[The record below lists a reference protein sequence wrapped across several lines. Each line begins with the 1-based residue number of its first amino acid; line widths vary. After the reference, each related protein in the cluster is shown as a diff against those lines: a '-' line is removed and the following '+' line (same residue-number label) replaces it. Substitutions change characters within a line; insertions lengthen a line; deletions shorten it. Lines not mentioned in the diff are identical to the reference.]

1 MDCSDVITNIVNT
14 LNVSGTTPAEI
25 RNAQSAVMSLN
36 TVNVSG
42 TPLKGRLEE
51 CMDCSDVI
59 INIVNTL
66 NVNGT
71 TPAEIRNAQS
81 AVMSLNTV
89 NVSSTL
95 PKGRLEECME
105 CSDVITNIVNTLNVN
120 TQYTFSRNKGYQE
133 CSDIFSDEQSLQSQL
148 LFTYNYITCTA
159 NMVQVGLRDSTCSLR
174 QNAFMN

>member
-1 MDCSDVITNIVNT
+1 
-14 LNVSGTTPAEI
+14 
-25 RNAQSAVMSLN
+25 MSLN
-36 TVNVSG
+36 TVNVSTFPSPQKEQEFFFTCDTVMYLPQG
-42 TPLKGRLEE
+42 
-51 CMDCSDVI
+51 
-59 INIVNTL
+59 NTE
-66 NVNGT
+66 NVDGT

-89 NVSSTL
+89 NVSSTP
-95 PKGRLEECME
+95 PKGRLEECMG